1 MRIVCGTEG
10 YDFEGAGQR
19 ELDVFLYA
27 ATNSRERGSAGK
39 NLPTDLRRERFV
51 PEPLTWDLLSVALG
65 VHSADLASHRDESSD
80 GWTREYSLSVAVT
93 DSERWGATTPL
104 WNGLLNYLT
113 TDRWNVSFLPGAI
126 TPRAHRERAYATEDS
141 VVLLSG
147 GLDSLIGAIDL
158 NQQNRQLLA
167 VSQNV
172 RGDGVKQAEFAAAI
186 GTGLRHLQLSHT
198 IYVPDAESP
207 ASQRSRSILFLA
219 YGILAATCTELYR
232 DGGRV
237 PLYICE
243 NGLIA
248 LNPPL
253 TENRIGSLSTRTT
266 HPVVLGLLQEI
277 LDRMSIRVSVEN
289 PYATKTK
296 GEMMVDCLNQTLLS
310 ERAPQSTSCGRF
322 KQFGYTHCGRCVPC
336 LVRRAAFRRWGM
348 ADTTVYVFDDLSIDD
363 PDYAGFDDVRSV
375 LIAYATFQELGISRW
390 LGATLSSPRVTAK
403 TLLREVAQ
411 RGLTELRD
419 LLIEMGVE

>member
-1 MRIVCGTEG
+1 MRIVCGPEG
-10 YDFEGAGQR
+10 FDFNAVGER
-19 ELDVFLYA
+19 ELDVFLYS
-27 ATNSRERGSAGK
+27 ATDSPERGSAGK
-39 NLPTDLRRERFV
+39 TLPTDIRRERFV
-51 PEPLTWDLLSVALG
+51 PDPLAWDVLSVALG
-65 VHSADLASHRDESSD
+65 VHSADLASHRCESSD
-80 GWTREYSLSVAVT
+80 GWTREYSLFVAAT
-93 DSERWGATTPL
+93 APARWAGTSTL
-104 WNGLLNYLT
+104 WNELLNYLT
-113 TDRWNVSFLPGAI
+113 TDRWTVSFLSGAV
-126 TPRAHRERAYATEDS
+126 TPRAHREQTYATEDA

-158 NQQNRQLLA
+158 NRQGHRLLA

-172 RGDGVKQAEFAAAI
+172 RGDGVKQGEFAAAI

-232 DGGRV
+232 DGGTV

-243 NGLIA
+243 NGFIA

-266 HPVVLGLLQEI
+266 HPVVLSLLQEI
-277 LDRMSIRVSVEN
+277 LDRMSIRVSIQN
-289 PYATKTK
+289 PYSTKTK
-296 GEMMVDCLNQTLLS
+296 GEMLVECLDQSFLKQ
-310 ERAPQSTSCGRF
+310 RASQSTSCGRF

-336 LVRRAAFRRWGM
+336 LVRRASFRRWGV
-348 ADTTVYVFDDLSIDD
+348 ADTTVYVFDDLSTDD

-375 LIAYATFQELGISRW
+375 LIACVMFEDLGISRW
-390 LGATLSSPRVTAK
+390 LGATLSSARIADKP
-403 TLLREVAQ
+403 LLREVAQ
-411 RGLTELRD
+411 RGLTELRE
-419 LLIEMGVE
+419 LLLGMGVE

>member
-10 YDFEGAGQR
+10 YDFERAGER

-27 ATNSRERGSAGK
+27 ATDSPERGSAGK

-51 PEPLTWDLLSVALG
+51 PDPLAWDVLSIALG

-80 GWTREYSLSVAVT
+80 GWTRQYSLFIAVT
-93 DSERWGATTPL
+93 DSIRWEATAAL
-104 WNGLLNYLT
+104 WSELLNYLT
-113 TDRWNVSFLPGAI
+113 TDRWTVSFLPDAV
-126 TPRAHRERAYATEDS
+126 TPRAHRERAYAPEDS

-158 NQQNRQLLA
+158 NQQGRHLLA

-232 DGGRV
+232 DGGTV

-243 NGLIA
+243 NGFIA

-277 LDRMSIRVSVEN
+277 LDRMGIRVSIQN
-289 PYATKTK
+289 PYASKTK
-296 GEMMVDCLNQTLLS
+296 GEMMVDCLNQALLS
-310 ERAPQSTSCGRF
+310 ERASKTTSCGRF

-336 LVRRAAFRRWGM
+336 LVRRASFRRWGVS
-348 ADTTVYVFDDLSIDD
+348 DTTEYVFDDLSTDD

-375 LIAYATFQELGISRW
+375 LIAYATFEDLGIRRW
-390 LGATLSSPRVTAK
+390 LGATLSSPRITDK
-403 TLLREVAQ
+403 PLLREVAR
-411 RGLTELRD
+411 RGLTEVRN
-419 LLIEMGVE
+419 LLSGMGVE